1 MQAQMQTP
9 IVENEGYVK
18 SMNLPPGWIEQSEP
32 RPAWAGP
39 YWRIFRP
46 SPDAKARLS
55 FFDRGR
61 PLTDNAAQDMH
72 KLLMNAPAV
81 LTTEDLQTIREVI
94 RDAALVDEF
103 KFRNARSHV
112 LNGRRVIIIEGQ
124 WNELQ
129 EECLWVIASE
139 PQSAWV
145 YEIVYQAPENEYS
158 RYFETIRS
166 CLMSVEWT
174 A

>member
-1 MQAQMQTP
+1 MQSSSSV
-9 IVENEGYVK
+9 VENEGYVK
-18 SMNLPPGWIEQSEP
+18 SMNLPPGWIDQSKP

-46 SPDAKARLS
+46 SADSKVRLS

-61 PLTDNAAQDMH
+61 PLTDTAAQDMH
-72 KLLMNAPAV
+72 KLLSNAPAM
-81 LTTEDLQTIREVI
+81 LTAEDLQTIREVI

-103 KFRNARSHV
+103 QFRNARSHI
-112 LNGRRVIIIEGQ
+112 LNGRRVIIIEGR
-124 WNELQ
+124 WSELQ
-129 EECLWVIASE
+129 EDCLWVIASQ

-145 YEIVYQAPENEYS
+145 YEIVYQAPEGEFS
-158 RYFETIRS
+158 KYFETIRA
-166 CLMSVEWT
+166 CIMSVEWT